1 MLTEYAHTRLRSAII
16 LLCIAISGC
25 SSGATVRDESDSI
38 AIIKPL
44 TTSANQ
50 FLEAS
55 LDWVI
60 IRGGPGSWADN
71 VDWDEYLL
79 HVTNISES
87 SIRITSVYVYDS
99 LNTALETNGQRPEL
113 VEQTKQSK
121 KRYNG
126 QGFTVRAGMGGDA
139 MMAAGGAV
147 YVAAT
152 AAGWAVL
159 AGSVA
164 ATSAV
169 VTGVVVGAV
178 IVAPVL
184 IISGAVRG
192 RNNAQLDSMI
202 IERQTKLP
210 LVLVPRETRKMH
222 FFFPLAPSPQRV
234 EIKYRNDAGEHIL
247 LIDTR
252 DILSG
257 LHFDPSQEPSE

>member
-1 MLTEYAHTRLRSAII
+1 MLTEYAHTRLRPAII
-16 LLCIAISGC
+16 FLCIAISGC
-25 SSGATVRDESDSI
+25 GSGATVRDESHSI

-79 HVTNISES
+79 QITNISES

-99 LNTALETNGQRPEL
+99 LNTALETSGQRPEL
-113 VEQTKQSK
+113 VEQTK

-139 MMAAGGAV
+139 MMAAGSTV